1 MKAPLNSKS
10 YAVIMSAMLLSFFL
24 CQSVVA
30 QNFIAELRN
39 QAYPINSN
47 GLPIKKIEFI
57 VHDQGHIELA
67 DSARAATLQREFGIH
82 PGATFNI
89 NIMAVAMKAIEMDP
103 YVKDASYSLYH
114 SSPTS
119 PLTMVVEVTMLGAD
133 EHKHYN
139 GQEGM
144 AESRNIRDFPLI
156 YENKHAQ
163 LSFIL
168 NAGVGLYDD
177 VNAYFGQGD
186 AIMGGNATA
195 TDIAGPGS
203 RFWGEASLEPGL
215 RGTLQLGN
223 SNIYAFGA
231 ISAVFT
237 GRNTS
242 DIYSGGHAGYIEFEK
257 LYGGLLFTRIG
268 HHRDMTLR
276 LSYGRQDFQLNDGF
290 LISKWSGSA
299 NADNRASNYMLAR
312 TAFSRMGLAKFTTPK
327 WALEGFYIAPDEQ
340 ERHHTA
346 NISYAGAYV
355 GYNDNR
361 HWNVGIAFIDRIT
374 ANGCYD
380 TGTDL
385 KLPLKGM
392 YAINPKVWIDN
403 IAGTGV
409 FFRSEY
415 VFEGHKDGNMAANA
429 WYAGAGINMS
439 QLRWNPRFYYRYCYQ
454 QGDNPRTKHYTR
466 FDHILSGGLA
476 EWVQGV
482 TTIKLFTRGNMI
494 THKIQAQIHPAKD
507 LDFIV
512 SYHYFRADKLFN
524 PGDAAVFENL
534 NSKHLADEITLQ
546 TDWNISPHFM
556 LMGIASVTLPGK
568 GIKKALPSPVKSWS
582 TFELSCFMFF

>member
-1 MKAPLNSKS
+1 MKTNSYSKTIV
-10 YAVIMSAMLLSFFL
+10 ALVAMLLISVLFSSNISA
-24 CQSVVA
+24 QSSSV
-30 QNFIAELRN
+30 ELRN

-47 GLPIKKIEFI
+47 GLPVKKIEFI
-57 VHDQGHIELA
+57 VHEQEHIALA
-67 DSARAATLQREFGIH
+67 DSVRAATLQREFGVY

-89 NIMAVAMKAIEMDP
+89 NIMAAAMKAICQDP

-119 PLTMVVEVTMLGAD
+119 PLTMVVDVIMLGAD
-133 EHKHYN
+133 EHKDYN
-139 GQEGM
+139 GREGM
-144 AESRNIRDFPLI
+144 VESRHIRDFPLI
-156 YENKHAQ
+156 YENRHAQ

-168 NAGVGLYDD
+168 NAGVGLYND

-186 AIMGGNATA
+186 AIMGDDATA

-203 RFWGEASLEPGL
+203 RFWGEASFEPGL

-223 SNIYAFGA
+223 SDIYAFGA

-242 DIYSGGHAGYIEFEK
+242 DIYSGGHAGYIDFEK
-257 LYGGLLFTRIG
+257 LYGGLLFTRMG
-268 HHRDMTLR
+268 ANHDMSLR
-276 LSYGRQDFQLNDGF
+276 MSYGRQDFQLNDGF

-299 NADNRASNYMLAR
+299 NAGKRASNYMLAR
-312 TAFSRMGLAKFTTPK
+312 TAFSRMGLVKFTTPQ
-327 WALEGFYIAPDEQ
+327 WAIEGFYIAPDEQ

-346 NISYAGAYV
+346 NISYAGAYA

-361 HWNVGIAFIDRIT
+361 HWNVGLAFIDRIS
-374 ANGCYD
+374 ANGFYD

-385 KLPLKGM
+385 HLSLKGM

-403 IAGTGV
+403 IAGSGV

-415 VFEGHKDGNMAANA
+415 VFEGHKNGNMAANA
-429 WYAGAGINMS
+429 WYAGAGINMPH
-439 QLRWNPRFYYRYCYQ
+439 LKWNPRFYYRYCFQ
-454 QGDNPRTKHYTR
+454 QGDNPHTRHYTR

-494 THKIQAQIHPAKD
+494 THKIQAQAHPTRN
-507 LDFIV
+507 LDIIA

-524 PGDAAVFENL
+524 SGDVTVFDIL
-534 NSKHLADEITLQ
+534 KSKHLADEFTLQ

-556 LMGIASVTLPGK
+556 LMGIASVTIPGK
-568 GIKKALPSPVKSWS
+568 GIKKALPTPVKSWS